1 MEKLN
6 QEKPS
11 QGVKDQNEG
20 LCPRFHAS
28 VYAMCILQ
36 GAAGEGSELRSV
48 ERSKERVISPG
59 NQARR

>member
-36 GAAGEGSELRSV
+36 GAAGEGSEIAVNSDLWR
-48 ERSKERVISPG
+48 E
-59 NQARR
+59 ARKGS